1 MKCRRGALIVPK
13 VGYLGSARHLPHHI
27 SATRKPIDPKI
38 AEGEGTD
45 NVQQR
50 VEAFGEIRKTQ
61 QMTLV

>member
-1 MKCRRGALIVPK
+1 M
-13 VGYLGSARHLPHHI
+13 
-27 SATRKPIDPKI
+27 DPKI

-61 QMTLV
+61 QMALV